1 MLKSKFC
8 LLLTISSL
16 VAIRFISAQQLQR
29 QLETEKGET
38 WDALVPHPLSWWTKD
53 PLRLD
58 TSGDLMLGFSA
69 PDGKPLTARD
79 YREEQTV
86 TTVGNLSGHR
96 IIQILMS
103 IRPGP
108 RMVAS
113 GFAGADTPAAEWK
126 DLLVGTS
133 KGDEYVE
140 IYALHYDVGGLIK
153 ETSAVVY
160 GTGSDAVLGTYDS
173 DTGNGGACF
182 DGYWW
187 FDRTGAQAVDFLPLI
202 QAVSRALPPNA
213 TFTSRCWALHP
224 QTSELESWVQR
235 KDAECHGCGGLGEVR
250 ATYRIEQGVAKPLSV
265 SFEAAPSQ

>member
-8 LLLTISSL
+8 LILTISSL
-16 VAIRFISAQQLQR
+16 VAVPFVFAQQLQR

-38 WDALVPHPLSWWTKD
+38 WDTLLPHPLSWWTQD

-69 PDGKPLTARD
+69 PDGKPLTAKD
-79 YREEQTV
+79 YREEQNV
-86 TTVGNLSGHR
+86 TTVGTLSGHR

-108 RMVAS
+108 RVVAS
-113 GFAGADTPAAEWK
+113 GFAAADTSVAEWK
-126 DLLVGTS
+126 DLLVGTGQ
-133 KGDEYVE
+133 GDAYVE
-140 IYALHYDVGGLIK
+140 IYALHYDIGGLVK
-153 ETSAVVY
+153 ETSAAIY
-160 GTGSDAVLGTYDS
+160 GTGSDAILGTYDPG
-173 DTGNGGACF
+173 TGNGGGCS

-187 FDRTGAQAVDFLPLI
+187 FDGAGAHAIDFSPLI

-224 QTSELESWVQR
+224 QNSQLESWVQR
-235 KDAECHGCGGLGEVR
+235 RDAECHGCGGLGEVR

>member
-8 LLLTISSL
+8 LILTISSL
-16 VAIRFISAQQLQR
+16 VAVPFVFAQQLQR

-38 WDALVPHPLSWWTKD
+38 WDTLLPHPLSWWTQD

-69 PDGKPLTARD
+69 PDGKPLTAKD
-79 YREEQTV
+79 YREEQNV
-86 TTVGNLSGHR
+86 TTVGTLSGHR

-108 RMVAS
+108 RVVAS
-113 GFAGADTPAAEWK
+113 GFAAADTSVAEWK
-126 DLLVGTS
+126 DLLVGTGQ
-133 KGDEYVE
+133 GDAYVE
-140 IYALHYDVGGLIK
+140 IYALHYDIGGLVK
-153 ETSAVVY
+153 ETSAAIY
-160 GTGSDAVLGTYDS
+160 GTGSDAILGTYDPGM
-173 DTGNGGACF
+173 GNGGGCS

-187 FDRTGAQAVDFLPLI
+187 FDGAGAHAIDFSPLI

-224 QTSELESWVQR
+224 QNSQLESWVQR
-235 KDAECHGCGGLGEVR
+235 RDAECHGCGGLGEVR

>member
-8 LLLTISSL
+8 LILTISSL
-16 VAIRFISAQQLQR
+16 VAVPFVFAQQLQR

-38 WDALVPHPLSWWTKD
+38 WDALVPHPLSWWTND

-69 PDGKPLTARD
+69 PDGKPLTAKD
-79 YREEQTV
+79 YSEEQNV
-86 TTVGNLSGHR
+86 TTVGTLSGHR

-108 RMVAS
+108 RVVAS
-113 GFAGADTPAAEWK
+113 GFAAADTSVVEWK
-126 DLLVGTS
+126 DLLVGTGQ
-133 KGDEYVE
+133 GDAYVE
-140 IYALHYDVGGLIK
+140 IYALHYDISGLIK
-153 ETSAVVY
+153 ETSAAIY
-160 GTGSDAVLGTYDS
+160 GTGSDAILGTYDPGM
-173 DTGNGGACF
+173 GNGGGCS

-187 FDRTGAQAVDFLPLI
+187 FDGAGAHAIDFSPLI

-224 QTSELESWVQR
+224 QNSQLESWVQR
-235 KDAECHGCGGLGEVR
+235 RDAECHGCGGLGEVR

-265 SFEAAPSQ
+265 SFEVAPSQ